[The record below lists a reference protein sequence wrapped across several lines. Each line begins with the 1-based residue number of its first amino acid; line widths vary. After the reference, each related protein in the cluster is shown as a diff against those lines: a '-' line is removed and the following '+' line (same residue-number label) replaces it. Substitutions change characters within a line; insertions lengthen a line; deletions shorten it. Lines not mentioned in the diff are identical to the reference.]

1 MRRPALTLIRVA
13 FWSKTFVCACHN
25 ASRSYTVPWCSFES
39 QVQHKCKRPPVCFI
53 FFFSILSKL
62 KMASS
67 FAYSAE
73 SQTDRVNCTLINNSS
88 LRQYQNNRISYI
100 CVLYYRV
107 ASLIIIVST
116 IICTLIY
123 VVFVDITL
131 LVLTSLSST
140 LSHT

>member
-1 MRRPALTLIRVA
+1 MSALATMLRGVIR
-13 FWSKTFVCACHN
+13 CHDVRSSHKSSIN
-25 ASRSYTVPWCSFES
+25 ARDLQSVSS
-39 QVQHKCKRPPVCFI
+39 

-140 LSHT
+140 LSHM